1 MNPATPDSTYPSSAD
16 DARAGGRSPEQRVT
30 GDAPAAED
38 AVLLQRAAAGD
49 ELALGAFY
57 DQWVQPVYAVIVRV
71 LRNADD
77 AEDVL
82 EETFWQVWQRAATF
96 DPARGTARTWVL
108 TIARSR
114 ALDRLRARGRRPE
127 ASPIPEFIASEEP
140 DPLENVEAQERRDEV
155 GRALA
160 TLPAEQR
167 RALELAYFG
176 GYTQSEIAEQLQQ
189 PLGTIK
195 TRMRLAMQKLRA
207 LLIAA
212 REES

>member
-1 MNPATPDSTYPSSAD
+1 MNPATPDSTYPSSAN
-16 DARAGGRSPEQRVT
+16 DARAAARSAERAT
-30 GDAPAAED
+30 GDDAAAED
-38 AVLLQRAAAGD
+38 AALLQRAATGD
-49 ELALGAFY
+49 ELALGVFY
-57 DQWVQPVYAVIVRV
+57 DRWVQPVYAVVV
-71 LRNADD
+71 QMLRDPDD

-82 EETFWQVWQRAATF
+82 EETFWQVWERAATF

-127 ASPIPEFIASEEP
+127 AGPVPEFVASDEP
-140 DPLENVEAQERRDEV
+140 DPLESAEAQERREQV
-155 GRALA
+155 ARALA

-176 GYTQSEIAEQLQQ
+176 GYTQNEIAERLQQ
-189 PLGTIK
+189 PVGTIK
-195 TRMRLAMQKLRA
+195 TRTRLAMQKLRA
-207 LLIAA
+207 LLLAT